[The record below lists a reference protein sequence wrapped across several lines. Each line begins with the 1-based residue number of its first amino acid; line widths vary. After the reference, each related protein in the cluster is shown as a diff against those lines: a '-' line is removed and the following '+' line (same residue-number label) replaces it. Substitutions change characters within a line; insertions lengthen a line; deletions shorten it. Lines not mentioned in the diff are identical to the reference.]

1 MDLNLIYG
9 LLQTDG
15 VLKFSKK
22 MLLEKSFSTSQIM
35 NGCPYLN
42 VATPSLFAYSV
53 EGCNHSLALGL
64 NEDTKG

>member
-1 MDLNLIYG
+1 
-9 LLQTDG
+9 
-15 VLKFSKK
+15 